1 MELILH
7 IGGEKT
13 GTTSLQRF
21 LFQNSA
27 ELFERTRILYPVSPA
42 LCRYEAHFPV
52 AAAFLPPGSLEF
64 LDPSE
69 EISREALQQEIVE
82 IAGRERPQAL
92 MFSAEHFSSRMKRDE
107 ISRISQWFRALGL
120 FERFTIVY
128 YARPQD
134 DLFVSALST
143 ALLNGR
149 NVWNTSYGVEVSSTY
164 YNHLALAEMWE
175 AEFGREAMN
184 VRAYRQ
190 SIDIIEDFLD
200 AIETNFGAATENIER
215 SNEGYTYQE
224 MRLLYLINQYLPG
237 WNDAVSAGPV
247 SDMRRAGALRNKIAA
262 IIRNSGV
269 FRDGPRASRSLPWEA
284 RERIRKDFT
293 PYNIRLNEKYG
304 CKLEFRNLD
313 SFRED
318 TPIADDKDILA
329 RALLELGKSLRL
341 SDSHA

>member
-42 LCRYEAHFPV
+42 LCQYEAHFPV

-69 EISREALQQEIVE
+69 EISREALQQEIKE
-82 IAGRERPQAL
+82 IAERERPQAM

-107 ISRISQWFRALGL
+107 ISLVSQWFRALGL
-120 FERFTIVY
+120 FDYFTIVY

-143 ALLNGR
+143 SLLAGR
-149 NVWNTSYGVEVSSTY
+149 NVWDTSSVVEVSSTY

-175 AEFGREAMN
+175 AEFGREAIN
-184 VRAYRQ
+184 VRVYQ
-190 SIDIIEDFLD
+190 PSTDIVKDFLD
-200 AIETNFGAATENIER
+200 AIETNFETAAENIER
-215 SNEGYTYQE
+215 SNEGFTYE
-224 MRLLYLINQYLPG
+224 GMRLLHLINQYLPG
-237 WNDAVSAGPV
+237 WNDDVSAGPV

-269 FRDGPRASRSLPWEA
+269 FRDGPRASRSLSREA

-304 CKLEFRNLD
+304 CNLEFRHPD
-313 SFRED
+313 SFTED
-318 TPIADDKDILA
+318 TPIPDDKDILA
-329 RALLELGKSLRL
+329 RALLELGKALP
-341 SDSHA
+341 